1 MTNSEKRCDSAAFFC
16 YGRLVRGAIR
26 ASSLARSAAISSA
39 EPETLVDTLG
49 DRAVR
54 KLESAVIMGA
64 TLEAVTKLGL
74 LARRANT
81 PARVESAYAERLG
94 EGMRLSCTCSVLS
107 WPSPAISLSI
117 SLGSISDSNDLEA
130 AREACSLARRSFA
143 LAVCVIPALWPAA
156 LAWLGVHCPLL
167 VAIDIS
173 LILVLDNGCE
183 L

>member
-1 MTNSEKRCDSAAFFC
+1 MTNSETRCVSAFFFC

-54 KLESAVIMGA
+54 KLESAVMIGA

-74 LARRANT
+74 LANRAST

-94 EGMRLSCTCSVLS
+94 EGVRLSRSSIVLS
-107 WPSPAISLSI
+107 EDSPALSLSI
-117 SLGSISDSNDLEA
+117 SLDSLADSNDLEA
-130 AREACSLARRSFA
+130 ANEAFSLWRRSLALA
-143 LAVCVIPALWPAA
+143 LWVIPALWPAA

-167 VAIDIS
+167 VAIDNNPYIS
-173 LILVLDNGCE
+173 P
-183 L
+183 